1 LNWADM
7 GVQIIQFHR
16 GDRRERGELRQE
28 LSLVFFSALSAVSS
42 GAGGKKIF
50 SFVLVLAIALMTAVG
65 ATGARGADFQNNTSA
80 IDAALAAAQ
89 SDVAAGKSPE
99 GDCRRAET
107 LVAQLLAAKT
117 IDAATAKTYQSQIAF
132 VRSLADDAA
141 LTVKLKQLDRD
152 LSALEVKVSDERP
165 KLRSPVA
172 DPIEARQLDETL
184 WAAISAIGARL
195 EVLPQDDQRVVAMG
209 NRLAPLRDELTAAQV
224 LLAQR
229 QAAMDQGMNPTTMQA
244 GMPAGM
250 AGGITGGMAGGIT
263 GGMPGGITG
272 GMPGGYGAPTASVA
286 ISPGQPAVISSV
298 EISPPANAAAV
309 SGSAASGSGLGIPRS
324 AAEPGAVET
333 STSASPGVSMPIQ
346 RVELLPE
353 LPPMGRSA
361 RSGIS
366 RIKSAPTRLAWTLT
380 GLLAAGLAYI
390 KSRSPEQ
397 VPEPRIGTAAVS
409 AWAIFLTQVD
419 LLGLVLA
426 ILGMWWLCSAPQD
439 GLVAAV
445 ALIACGLLAAGDVLT
460 RRLGLSATAPQTA
473 RRFAGPTAT
482 AAAFIFALHLI
493 MGGAGFI

>member
-1 LNWADM
+1 MSQLC
-7 GVQIIQFHR
+7 
-16 GDRRERGELRQE
+16 RRA
-28 LSLVFFSALSAVSS
+28 FC
-42 GAGGKKIF
+42 
-50 SFVLVLAIALMTAVG
+50 AIALLIAMTVPGICRAG
-65 ATGARGADFQNNTSA
+65 AAAQTNPPATSV

-99 GDCRRAET
+99 GDCRRAEA
-107 LVAQLLAAKT
+107 LVAQLLQAKT
-117 IDAATAKTYQSQIAF
+117 IDGATAKMYQSQIAF

-172 DPIEARQLDETL
+172 DPVAVRQLDETL
-184 WAAISAIGARL
+184 WAGISAIGARL

-229 QAAMDQGMNPTTMQA
+229 QAAMDQGMNPAT
-244 GMPAGM
+244 MPA
-250 AGGITGGMAGGIT
+250 
-263 GGMPGGITG
+263 
-272 GMPGGYGAPTASVA
+272 GYGAPTASVA

-309 SGSAASGSGLGIPRS
+309 NVAGVNASAVNTGGLGIPRS

-333 STSASPGVSMPIQ
+333 STSGSPGVSMPIQ

-353 LPPMGRSA
+353 LPPMGRSQ
-361 RSGIS
+361 RSAIW

-409 AWAIFLTQVD
+409 APVSAGAIFLTQVD

-482 AAAFIFALHLI
+482 AAAVIFALHLI

>member
-1 LNWADM
+1 M

-16 GDRRERGELRQE
+16 GDRRERGERGELRQE
-28 LSLVFFSALSAVSS
+28 LSLVFSSALSAVSS
-42 GAGGKKIF
+42 EAGGKKNF

-89 SDVAAGKSPE
+89 KDVAAGMSPE
-99 GDCRRAET
+99 ADCRRAEA
-107 LVAQLLAAKT
+107 LVAQLLQAKT
-117 IDAATAKTYQSQIAF
+117 IDAATTKMYQSQIAF
-132 VRSLADDAA
+132 VRSLADDTA

-172 DPIEARQLDETL
+172 DTALARQLDETL
-184 WAAISAIGARL
+184 WAATSAIGARL

-209 NRLAPLRDELTAAQV
+209 NRLAALRDELTAAQA

-229 QAAMDQGMNPTTMQA
+229 QGAMDQGMNPAT
-244 GMPAGM
+244 MPAGM
-250 AGGITGGMAGGIT
+250 AGGITGGM
-263 GGMPGGITG
+263 PE
-272 GMPGGYGAPTASVA
+272 GYGAPTASVA
-286 ISPGQPAVISSV
+286 ISPGGPAVISSV
-298 EISPPANAAAV
+298 EISPPANVAAGNVA
-309 SGSAASGSGLGIPRS
+309 GLGIPRS
-324 AAEPGAVET
+324 AAEPGAGET
-333 STSASPGVSMPIQ
+333 ITGVSPGVSMPIQ

-353 LPPMGRSA
+353 LPPMVRSQRSA
-361 RSGIS
+361 IW

-380 GLLAAGLAYI
+380 GLLAAALAYI

-397 VPEPRIGTAAVS
+397 VSEPRIGTAAVS

-482 AAAFIFALHLI
+482 AAAVIFALHLI
-493 MGGAGFI
+493 MGGAGYI